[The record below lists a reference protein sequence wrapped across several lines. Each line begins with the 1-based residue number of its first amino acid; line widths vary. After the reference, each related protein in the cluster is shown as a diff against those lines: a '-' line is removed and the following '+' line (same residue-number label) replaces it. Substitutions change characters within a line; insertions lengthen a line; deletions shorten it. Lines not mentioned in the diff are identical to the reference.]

1 MVEGGGVGFMATATA
16 TPASTATTTRIATP
30 NEPIAGQLAEYH
42 VFSELLKRGVAIY
55 QPLVNEGIDALVRL
69 LDGQILELAIKSV
82 SVPAEQRPR
91 RFQMPDYQP
100 RPEFFIVCVDLS
112 EGTENIQT
120 WVFPSLVFYAY
131 SPGAGSERKNRIL
144 NLDSG
149 EKKYDAPLWD
159 YLRGFRNRWELIAD
173 FAKFRG
179 FMDSPEG
186 FIDLE
191 DLVTAKE
198 SFEQPEENKIP
209 WEEYVRSVTEK
220 VSS

>member
-131 SPGAGSERKNRIL
+131 SPGAGERAQKPHPEPGLGGEKVRCAVVGL
-144 NLDSG
+144 PARFSQPVGADSG
-149 EKKYDAPLWD
+149 LC
-159 YLRGFRNRWELIAD
+159 
-173 FAKFRG
+173 
-179 FMDSPEG
+179 
-186 FIDLE
+186 
-191 DLVTAKE
+191 
-198 SFEQPEENKIP
+198 
-209 WEEYVRSVTEK
+209 
-220 VSS
+220 

>member
-1 MVEGGGVGFMATATA
+1 MATATA
-16 TPASTATTTRIATP
+16 NPASKAAAPTEQIT
-30 NEPIAGQLAEYH
+30 GQLAEYH
-42 VFSELLKRGVAIY
+42 VFSELLKRSVAVY

-69 LDGQILELAIKSV
+69 PDGQTLELVIKAV
-82 SVPAEQRPR
+82 GVPAEQCPR
-91 RFQMPDYQP
+91 RFLMPDYRP
-100 RPEFFIVCVDLS
+100 RPELFIVCVDLS
-112 EGTENIQT
+112 EGVENVQA

-131 SPGAGSERKNRIL
+131 SPRPGSKRKNRIL

-149 EKKYDAPLWD
+149 EKKYNVPLWD

-173 FAKFRG
+173 FTQYRP

-186 FIDLE
+186 YVDLE

-209 WEEYVRSVTEK
+209 WEEYVSSVSDK
-220 VSS
+220 VSN